1 MAFKIIEKDITT
13 LNVDAIV
20 NAANTSLLGGGGVDG
35 AIHRA
40 AGPELLNECKTLNGC
55 NVGEAKITKGY
66 ELKAK
71 YVIHTVGPVWRG
83 GHHGEEESLRE
94 CYQNS
99 LKLALDYNLKS
110 IAFPLISSGA
120 YGYPKDQASKVALDE
135 IKKFL
140 EHHEMD
146 VTLVILNEGHEIL
159 VRERRESIDRFL
171 RNNYLAHDRVRYQSS
186 NFEDIDL
193 EVKMPSSYF
202 EDAYMESPKPMR
214 SLEDVVAQLDETF
227 SEQLLRLIDD
237 QGKTDVEVYKKA
249 NLDRKLFSKIKNN
262 KNYNP
267 SKYTALALSIGL
279 ELNLDETKDLLL
291 KAGFALSPSNRADL
305 IITYFIQE
313 EVYDI
318 FEINEALFA
327 FKEPLLGA

>member
-13 LNVDAIV
+13 LDVDAIV

-40 AGPELLNECKTLNGC
+40 AGPELLKECKTLNGC
-55 NVGEAKITKGY
+55 GVGGAKITKGY
-66 ELKAK
+66 ELRAK
-71 YVIHTVGPVWRG
+71 YVIHTVGPVWKG
-83 GHHGEEESLRE
+83 GHHGEEESLRK

-99 LKLALDYNLKS
+99 LKLALDYNLES
-110 IAFPLISSGA
+110 IAFPLISSGV
-120 YGYPKDQASKVALDE
+120 YGYPKDQASKIALEE
-135 IKKFL
+135 IKRFL
-140 EHHEMD
+140 EDHEID

-159 VRERRESIDRFL
+159 SSQRKESIDRFL
-171 RNNYLAHDRVRYQSS
+171 YNNYFDQDSLLYRRSDYE
-186 NFEDIDL
+186 NIDL
-193 EVKMPSSYF
+193 EIKMPSSNLQDVYL
-202 EDAYMESPKPMR
+202 EPSKSMR
-214 SLEDVVAQLDETF
+214 SLHDVVAQLEETF
-227 SEQLLRLIDD
+227 SEQLIRLIDD

-267 SKYTALALSIGL
+267 SKYTAMALSIGL
-279 ELNLDETKDLLL
+279 GLNLDETKDLLL
-291 KAGFALSPSNRADL
+291 KAGFAFSPSSRADL

-313 EVYDI
+313 EIYDI

-327 FKEPLLGA
+327 FQEPLLGA